1 MPRWT
6 ESARAKQAALI
17 SSWKPWAASTGPRS
31 AEGKAK
37 AARNADQGGAA
48 GRAQRLAQAE
58 AELVAALL
66 KVHRLNKGKLPAWPN
81 RKGL

>member
-6 ESARAKQAALI
+6 EAARAKQAALI
-17 SSWKPWAASTGPRS
+17 ASWKPWAASTGPRTV
-31 AEGKAK
+31 EGKVK

-58 AELVAALL
+58 TELAAALL
-66 KVHRLNKGKLPAWPN
+66 KVHRLSKGKLPAWP
-81 RKGL
+81 